1 MDVFELS
8 TVDESV
14 VSDLVESATVTTRT
28 RTGVL
33 LQRWR
38 DISTMKVTTGQSLKC
53 TGDLEN
59 IPPFPTLALSLE
71 ARMTQFIIYGFVI

>member
-59 IPPFPTLALSLE
+59 IPPFPT
-71 ARMTQFIIYGFVI
+71 